1 MTKGIAGV
9 LVLCA
14 ACALIG
20 AQPDALAAKK
30 PKTEP
35 VPAAAAP
42 KTGAEPLPQTVVD
55 EMTRYT
61 SPGPQH
67 QWLSGFAGTWTT
79 RTRVLENPEA
89 RPVEF
94 AGGAEYRMIL
104 GGRFLQLESRAEV
117 DGKESHGLGI
127 YGYDAFKDKF
137 SFYFIHD
144 GETQALTGLG
154 DRDSTG
160 NAVTFA
166 VAMDMPMAGE
176 HAKPIRAVLRRVSGD
191 RHVFEMYEKY
201 VDDREWKVLEITYDR
216 GH

>member
-1 MTKGIAGV
+1 MTKGFAGV
-9 LVLCA
+9 LALCA
-14 ACALIG
+14 ACTLLG
-20 AQPDALAAKK
+20 ADALAAKK
-30 PKTEP
+30 PKP
-35 VPAAAAP
+35 DPAPAAAAP
-42 KTGAEPLPQTVVD
+42 RTGVDSLPQTVVD

-89 RPVEF
+89 KPVEF
-94 AGGAEYRMIL
+94 SGGAEYRMIL
-104 GGRFLQLESRAEV
+104 GGRFLELESHAEV
-117 DGKESHGLGI
+117 NGNESHGLGF
-127 YGYDAFKDKF
+127 YGYDSFKEKY

-160 NAVTFA
+160 ATVTFA

-176 HAKPIRAVLRRVSGD
+176 HAKPIRAVLRRVSGN

-201 VDDREWKVLEITYDR
+201 VDDREWKVLEITYQR
-216 GH
+216 H